1 MENKKVKRIGTLTI
15 GFCLILIGI
24 ASFASMFLGIKILQY
39 TLWAWPIILISVGI
53 EVLYYNS
60 REDVTLKYDI
70 LGTILLG
77 IIFVV
82 TIFGSIASQALNEFI
97 DNKDYYMENFKNYH
111 QVNYIDCNDL
121 DNN

>member
-1 MENKKVKRIGTLTI
+1 MENNKVKRIGTLTI

-77 IIFVV
+77 TIFIV

-111 QVNYIDCNDL
+111 QVNYIDCKDL